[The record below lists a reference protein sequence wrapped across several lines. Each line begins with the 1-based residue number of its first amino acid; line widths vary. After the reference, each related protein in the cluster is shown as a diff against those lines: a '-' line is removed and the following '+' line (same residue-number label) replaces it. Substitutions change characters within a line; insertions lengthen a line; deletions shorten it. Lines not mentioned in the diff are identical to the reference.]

1 MLATGDE
8 SDGKRPVKKAYPS
21 TLNSDELETVNLDD
35 QCTCNCPFHFN
46 INRRDLQRQ
55 NVAYNVDRVKFEGR
69 MTKWPVQKQT
79 VQHETRRTRRRIIL
93 FSNSSNLSKIQ

>member
-8 SDGKRPVKKAYPS
+8 SDGQRPVKKAYPS

-35 QCTCNCPFHFN
+35 QCNCPFHFN

-79 VQHETRRTRRRIIL
+79 EQHETRRTTGRRIIL
-93 FSNSSNLSKIQ
+93 FSNSSNLSKIE